1 MLHQGNAA
9 CELRLALTREC
20 LADSGRKLEALRGRG
35 AIAEELHRERT
46 IQQGTLTERLVE
58 RREQLKELIRFAL
71 EQRVRVGLRSWLPG
85 YLQEEALGR
94 WREGVEQQRAFHE
107 RLKGC
112 VLLWHSHSLH
122 QAIVAWRAG
131 ISRDATAKLED
142 RRRRALRG
150 LEQAADRRIEAT
162 AAAV

>member
-1 MLHQGNAA
+1 MHHGGA
-9 CELRLALTREC
+9 
-20 LADSGRKLEALRGRG
+20 RK
-35 AIAEELHRERT
+35 
-46 IQQGTLTERLVE
+46 VW
-58 RREQLKELIRFAL
+58 LKFAMN
-71 EQRVRVGLRSWLPG
+71 
-85 YLQEEALGR
+85 Y
-94 WREGVEQQRAFHE
+94 FH
-107 RLKGC
+107 GIVV